1 MKRLLYCLENTISI
15 IHKQNHTLDLIAT
28 YENNTAGLKSLEEY
42 LKQSVK
48 IPIHILLDV
57 IDEEFFHESIPHV
70 FGKDKHQ
77 VVKRSAERLFRQN
90 HGYYY
95 FQNQGREKEGRRND
109 KILLSGLTNYAHLQ
123 AILDLLHCY
132 QIPIVTIWS
141 LPIISQKLIPI
152 LKLEKKSLLIV
163 SLQNAKMLRLTFVHN
178 GLLST
183 SRLASIYH
191 GGELQSEEF
200 SQELIKEVEQTQK
213 YLTNKRLL
221 GFNEAIHICVIVS
234 DHDYNYLKEK
244 ISNFKRNDYRIISTV
259 NIEQYLKI
267 KNNNIPNTLSVFSE
281 LCFKE
286 NIFKNHYTTTKEK
299 KSYFS
304 YLYKKILLNSS
315 YLLFI
320 ISIIVAQYFFSQ
332 GEKFYNKTDYINK
345 EVDEKN
351 NYYVQNYLP
360 LEEKFQDAVIMHSA
374 VQASNELKR
383 NKKNSPLDFYILL
396 SKSYAQSGLDSIKF
410 TQINWYFDITKKP
423 NKNSGS
429 SDPMTG
435 NEDLS
440 MISDDNSNVRPVA
453 IIQGELPLYD
463 NQFRNAVLQLDI
475 LTQALESQEQIKKV
489 TVNKYPIDVRPTQ
502 KLDASGDML
511 THVTGTNPISFEV
524 EVELNTK
531 NSLTN
536 RSLRNIN
543 SKVDMP

>member
-15 IHKQNHTLDLIAT
+15 IHKQSHTIDLIAT
-28 YENNTAGLKSLEEY
+28 FENNTAGLESLEDY

-70 FGKDKHQ
+70 FGKDKQ
-77 VVKRSAERLFRQN
+77 LVVKRSAQRLLRQN
-90 HGYYY
+90 HDYYY
-95 FQNQGREKEGRRND
+95 FQTQGREKEGRRND
-109 KILLSGLTNYAHLQ
+109 NILLSGLTNYAHLQ
-123 AILDLLHCY
+123 AILDVLHRY
-132 QIPIVTIWS
+132 QIPVITIWS
-141 LPIISQKLIPI
+141 LPIISQQLIPI

-163 SLQNAKMLRLTFVHN
+163 SLQNAKMLRLTFVYD
-178 GLLST
+178 GQLST

-191 GGELQSEEF
+191 GGELQSEDF
-200 SQELIKEVEQTQK
+200 AQELVKEVEQTHK

-221 GFNEAIHICVIVS
+221 GFNELMHVCVIVS
-234 DHDYNYLKEK
+234 EHDHDYLKEK
-244 ISNFKRNDYRIISTV
+244 ITDFKKDDYQIISTAD
-259 NIEQYLKI
+259 IEKHFKI
-267 KNNNIPNTLSVFSE
+267 KNNNIPNTLAVFSE

-299 KSYFS
+299 KSYFD

-315 YLLFI
+315 LLLFV
-320 ISIIVAQYFFSQ
+320 ISMIVAQYFFSEGQ
-332 GEKFYNKTDYINK
+332 KLYNKTDHINK
-345 EVDEKN
+345 EIAEKN
-351 NYYVQNYLP
+351 HYYEKNYLP
-360 LEEKFQDAVIMHSA
+360 IENEFQGAVTMHSA

-383 NKKNSPLDFYILL
+383 NKKISPLDFYILL
-396 SKSYAQSGLDSIKF
+396 SQSYAQSGLDSIKF
-410 TQINWYFDITKKP
+410 TQINWYVDITKKP

-435 NEDLS
+435 NESIS
-440 MISDDNSNVRPVA
+440 MIADDKSRVHPVA

-511 THVTGTNPISFEV
+511 THITGTNPISFEI
-524 EVELNTK
+524 EVELKATTETK
-531 NSLTN
+531 NRAPSKTN
-536 RSLRNIN
+536 REM
-543 SKVDMP
+543 DMP